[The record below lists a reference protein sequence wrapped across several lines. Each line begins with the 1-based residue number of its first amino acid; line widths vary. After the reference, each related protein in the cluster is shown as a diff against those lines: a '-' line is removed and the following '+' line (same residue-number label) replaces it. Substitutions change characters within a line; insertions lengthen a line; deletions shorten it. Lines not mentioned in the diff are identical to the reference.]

1 MVNAISILG
10 STGSIG
16 KQTINVA
23 KRLNLPV
30 KAISVQKSVA
40 LAEQQARELHPEL
53 VAVFDPDAA
62 KQLRN
67 RLSDTDIRVVEGE
80 EGLIEAA
87 TIPSADCVV
96 TAVSGAIGLKPTL
109 AAIDTGRRIALAN
122 KETLVCAGDIVMARA
137 KEKGAEILP
146 VDSEHSAI
154 FQCLCGRAPGELRK
168 ILLTGSGGPFRGR
181 PIEELEHITPEQAVK
196 HPNWSMGAKISV
208 DSATMMNKG
217 LEFIEAMHLFAC
229 KPDDIEVIVHPESI
243 IHSMVE
249 LIDGSVIAQ
258 LGVPDME
265 LPIQLALTYP
275 ERAVSDSDRLDFF
288 SLGKMTFEK
297 PDLKKLPCLDMAIQS
312 AKIGGTATTVLSAAN
327 EVAVALFLNHQIG
340 YNQIYRSVAE
350 ALEHVKFTA
359 KPDLETILEADLAAR
374 IYVKEHFG
382 SCTF

>member
-16 KQTINVA
+16 KQTVNVA

-30 KAISVQKSVA
+30 KAISVQKSIG
-40 LAEQQARELHPEL
+40 LAEQQARQLHPEL
-53 VAVFDPDAA
+53 VAVFDSEAA
-62 KQLRN
+62 KALQVKLA
-67 RLSDTDIRVVEGE
+67 DTDIRVVAGE
-80 EGLIEAA
+80 EGLIQAA

-122 KETLVCAGDIVMARA
+122 KETLVCAGEIVMARA

-154 FQCLCGRAPGELRK
+154 FQCLCGRQPHELRK
-168 ILLTGSGGPFRGR
+168 ILLTGSGGPFRGKSV
-181 PIEELEHITPEQAVK
+181 EELESITPEQAVK

-217 LEFIEAMHLFAC
+217 LEFIEAMHLFGC
-229 KPDDIEVIVHPESI
+229 TPDEIEVIVHPESI

-249 LIDGSVIAQ
+249 LIDGTVIAQ

-275 ERAVSDSDRLDFF
+275 ERAASGSERLDFF

-297 PDLKKLPCLDMAIQS
+297 PDLKKLPCLDLAIQS
-312 AKIGGTATTVLSAAN
+312 ARVGGTATTVLSAAN

-350 ALEHVKFTA
+350 ALEHIRFTA

-374 IYVKEHFG
+374 NYVKEHFG
-382 SCTF
+382 